1 MITQKQFSPCAGF
14 TLIELLVVV
23 LIMGILSAVALPQ
36 YEAVMDKTRV
46 TGYIF
51 PKLKAACQAQ
61 QVYIMANGAWT
72 SDFTNL
78 DIDISSDCA
87 INGENNNTLS
97 CRAGH
102 QDFNFYMTDGNRNIA
117 SHYKL
122 VAFDV
127 FPQGSGALEPC
138 QIYCRLNSSNKEASR
153 KFCARF
159 GEPVTPDSLYYQV
172 Q

>member
-1 MITQKQFSPCAGF
+1 MITQKQFSPRSGF

-23 LIMGILSAVALPQ
+23 LIIGILSAVALPQ
-36 YEAVMDKTRV
+36 YEAVVDKTRV

-61 QVYIMANGAWT
+61 QAYIMANGEWT

-78 DIDISSDCA
+78 DIDISSGCA
-87 INGENNNTLS
+87 VNGSKNNLLS
-97 CRAGH
+97 CQSGR
-102 QDFNFYMTDGNRNIA
+102 QDFNFYMTDGNYNIA

-127 FPQGSGALEPC
+127 FPQGSGVLEPC

-159 GEPVTPDSLYYQV
+159 GKPVATDSLYYLV